1 MNVYITGTPELS
13 YNKLNQVVDLLNKVK
28 GPLTFHT
35 IETLEK
41 RNLLPHVD
49 LDDDYPRIYFKN
61 LNKVAN
67 SVRDYNRFPS
77 EDFYV
82 ILTSHK
88 LEDAYVG
95 KNWFSYFNQRNIFV
109 RTYGWETHTRRKTHI
124 AIAHQVIENIF
135 QSLSGYE
142 FEDFTGYHDR
152 PKGCLNDFCHNDYE
166 IEFKLRTGHICKTCL
181 DYAVNNGITIE
192 LVGQISRYLNLFREE
207 LLDIQSTL
215 DEMPVP
221 KVKITEMGKVIV
233 SNKEI
238 AINYI
243 NRALYIFAV
252 LNRGEVLSLNYL
264 RYRYDDFKNI
274 YFAIKKTG
282 NDKAVKTFMGI
293 DVNPQG
299 ERIVVRELS
308 KSNKYLTD
316 VRNEIK
322 TSFKDVLGDELAE
335 VLKIGLFNKPD
346 YTNTSQSC
354 FILPENPRLEFE
366 IDQGFMEMIE

>member
-13 YNKLNQVVDLLNKVK
+13 INKLNQVVELLNKVK

-35 IETLEK
+35 TEKLEK

-49 LDDDYPRIYFKN
+49 LDDEFTPIYFNN

-67 SVRDYNRFPS
+67 SERDYYMYSS

-88 LEDAYVG
+88 LDIAYSG
-95 KNWFSYFNQRNIFV
+95 KNWFSYFNKRNIFV
-109 RTYGWETHTRRKTHI
+109 RTYGWEIHTRRKTQI

-135 QSLSGYE
+135 QSLSGYKY
-142 FEDFTGYHDR
+142 EDFTGYHER
-152 PKGCLNDFCHNDYE
+152 PQGCLNDFCYNEYE
-166 IEFKLRTGHICKTCL
+166 IEFKLRTGHICKSCL
-181 DYAVNNGITIE
+181 DTAVENGITIE
-192 LVGQISRYLNLFREE
+192 LVGQISRYLNLFRGE
-207 LLDIQSTL
+207 LLDIQSTI

-221 KVKITEMGKVIV
+221 KVMITEKGKVIV

-238 AINYI
+238 RLKHI

-252 LNRGEVLSLNYL
+252 LNRGEVLSLSYL
-264 RYRYDDFKNI
+264 KYRYDDFKNI

-299 ERIVVRELS
+299 ERVVVRELS

-335 VLKIGLFNKPD
+335 ILKIGLFDKQD
-346 YTNTSQSC
+346 YTNTNQSC
-354 FILPENPRLEFE
+354 FILPENPRLEFQ

>member
-1 MNVYITGTPELS
+1 MNVYVTSTPEIS
-13 YNKLNQVVDLLNKVK
+13 TSKTTKVVELLNSIK
-28 GPLTFHT
+28 GPLNFFVVDKLSKANH
-35 IETLEK
+35 
-41 RNLLPHVD
+41 RNLVDFDDNTLPIFFD
-49 LDDDYPRIYFKN
+49 N
-61 LNKVAN
+61 LNKVAE
-67 SVRDYNRFPS
+67 SERDSFSYNHD
-77 EDFYV
+77 DFYV
-82 ILTSHK
+82 ILTSKK
-88 LEDAYVG
+88 LDNAFYG

-109 RTYGWETHTRRKTHI
+109 RTYGWEIHTRRKTHI

-135 QSLSGYE
+135 QSLSGYK
-142 FEDFTGYHDR
+142 FEDYTGYHDR
-152 PKGCLNDFCHNDYE
+152 PQGCLNDFCHNEYE

-181 DYAVNNGITIE
+181 DTAVDNGITIE
-192 LVGQISRYLNLFREE
+192 LVGQINRYLNFFRGE
-207 LLDIQSTL
+207 LLDIQSTI

-221 KVKITEMGKVIV
+221 KVMITEKGKVIV

-238 AINYI
+238 RIKHI

-252 LNRGEVLSLNYL
+252 LNRGEVLSLSYL
-264 RYRYDDFKNI
+264 KYRYDDFKNI

-293 DVNPQG
+293 DVNAQG
-299 ERIVVRELS
+299 ERVVVRELS

-322 TSFKDVLGDELAE
+322 TSFKNVLGDELAE
-335 VLKIGLFNKPD
+335 ILKIGLFDKQD

>member
-13 YNKLNQVVDLLNKVK
+13 YNKINQVVDVLNKVK

-35 IETLEK
+35 IEKLEK
-41 RNLLPHVD
+41 QNLLPHVD
-49 LDDDYPRIYFKN
+49 LDDEFTPIYFKN

-67 SVRDYNRFPS
+67 SERDYYNYSS
-77 EDFYV
+77 EDYFV

-88 LEDAYVG
+88 LDIAFSG
-95 KNWFSYFNQRNIFV
+95 KNWFSYFNNRNIFV
-109 RTYGWETHTRRKTHI
+109 RTYGWETHTNRKTHI

-142 FEDFTGYHDR
+142 YEDYNGYHHR
-152 PKGCLNDFCHNDYE
+152 PQGCLNDFCHNEYE

-181 DYAVNNGITIE
+181 DHAVNNGITIE

-207 LLDIQSTL
+207 LLEIQSTI
-215 DEMPVP
+215 DEMPIP
-221 KVKITEMGKVIV
+221 KVKITEKGNVIV

-238 AINYI
+238 DLKYI
-243 NRALYIFAV
+243 NKTLYIFAV
-252 LNRGEVLSLNYL
+252 LNRGEVLSLSYL
-264 RYRYDDFKNI
+264 KSRYKEFSNI

-282 NDKAVKTFMGI
+282 SDKAVKTFMGI

-299 ERIVVRELS
+299 EWVVVRDLS

-322 TSFKDVLGDELAE
+322 TSFKVVLGDELAE
-335 VLKIGLFNKPD
+335 ILKIGLFNKQD

>member
-1 MNVYITGTPELS
+1 MNVYVTSTPEIS
-13 YNKLNQVVDLLNKVK
+13 TSKTTKVVELLNSIK
-28 GPLTFHT
+28 GPLNFFVVDKLSKANH
-35 IETLEK
+35 
-41 RNLLPHVD
+41 RNLVDFDDNTLPIFFD
-49 LDDDYPRIYFKN
+49 N
-61 LNKVAN
+61 LNKVAE
-67 SVRDYNRFPS
+67 SERDSFSYNHD
-77 EDFYV
+77 DFYV
-82 ILTSHK
+82 ILTSKK
-88 LEDAYVG
+88 LDNAFYG

-109 RTYGWETHTRRKTHI
+109 RTYGWEIHTRRNTHI

-135 QSLSGYE
+135 QSLSGYK
-142 FEDFTGYHDR
+142 FEDYTGYHDR
-152 PKGCLNDFCHNDYE
+152 PQGCLNDFCHNEYE

-181 DYAVNNGITIE
+181 DYAVKNGITIE
-192 LVGQISRYLNLFREE
+192 FVGQISRYLNLFRGE
-207 LLDIQSTL
+207 LLDIQSTI

-221 KVKITEMGKVIV
+221 KVMITEKGKVIV

-238 AINYI
+238 RIKHI
-243 NRALYIFAV
+243 NRALYIFAA
-252 LNRGEVLSLNYL
+252 LNRGEVLSLSYL
-264 RYRYDDFKNI
+264 KYRYDDFKNI

-293 DVNPQG
+293 DVNAQG
-299 ERIVVRELS
+299 ERVVVRELS

-322 TSFKDVLGDELAE
+322 TSFKNVLGDELAE
-335 VLKIGLFNKPD
+335 ILKIGLFDKQD

>member
-1 MNVYITGTPELS
+1 MNVYVTNTPEIS
-13 YNKLNQVVDLLNKVK
+13 TSKTTKVVELLNSIK
-28 GPLTFHT
+28 GPLNFFLVDKLSKANH
-35 IETLEK
+35 
-41 RNLLPHVD
+41 RNLVDFDDNTLPIFFD
-49 LDDDYPRIYFKN
+49 N
-61 LNKVAN
+61 LNKVAE
-67 SVRDYNRFPS
+67 SERDSFSYNHD
-77 EDFYV
+77 DFYV
-82 ILTSHK
+82 ILTSKK
-88 LEDAYVG
+88 LDNAFYG

-109 RTYGWETHTRRKTHI
+109 RTYGWEIHTRRKTHI

-135 QSLSGYE
+135 QSLSGYK
-142 FEDFTGYHDR
+142 FKDFTRYHDR
-152 PKGCLNDFCHNDYE
+152 PQGCLNDFCHNEYE

-181 DYAVNNGITIE
+181 DTAVDNGITIE
-192 LVGQISRYLNLFREE
+192 LVGQINRYLNFFRGE
-207 LLDIQSTL
+207 LLDIQSTI

-221 KVKITEMGKVIV
+221 KVMITEKGKVIV

-238 AINYI
+238 GLKHI

-252 LNRGEVLSLNYL
+252 LNRGEVLSLSYL
-264 RYRYDDFKNI
+264 KYRYDDFKNI

-299 ERIVVRELS
+299 ERVVVRELS

-322 TSFKDVLGDELAE
+322 TSFKEVLGDELAE
-335 VLKIGLFNKPD
+335 ILKIGLFNKPD
-346 YTNTSQSC
+346 YTKTSQSC